1 MCCTVIYYVGCYNIL
16 VITVSI
22 NVRVV
27 SLKYI
32 YFFVSFRLLS
42 VVSYYLLVVSLG
54 IGVLDSISV
63 VLFVEVI
70 YVVFLSCHTH
80 YIYCRLSGWTLF
92 SFMDYLYIK
101 FNNWTIFGNFFNCV
115 YVTVMSV
122 NVLHC
127 HNI

>member
-70 YVVFLSCHTH
+70 YVVF
-80 YIYCRLSGWTLF
+80 F
-92 SFMDYLYIK
+92 YLAIR
-101 FNNWTIFGNFFNCV
+101 TIFTADSQDG
-115 YVTVMSV
+115 
-122 NVLHC
+122 HC
-127 HNI
+127 FLSWTTYI

>member
-70 YVVFLSCHTH
+70 YVVFFILPYALYLLPTLRMDTVFFHGLP
-80 YIYCRLSGWTLF
+80 IYK
-92 SFMDYLYIK
+92 I
-101 FNNWTIFGNFFNCV
+101 
-115 YVTVMSV
+115 
-122 NVLHC
+122 
-127 HNI
+127 